1 MRGYWGD
8 KEATEKAMS
17 RDGWFRSGDSG
28 YIDEEGFIYIK
39 DRSKSSHRMPDIGL
53 SLSSYHIV

>member
-39 DRSKSSHRMPDIGL
+39 DRSKSSHRVPDTSL
-53 SLSSYHIV
+53 SLSS